1 MFCPPGYAL
10 IEDIFPR
17 ILDRSYVVS
26 TDHDLKPDDEVG
38 QYIKHSLN
46 AMFAL
51 QMFLESCPSLSVC
64 SPDGVVLRVS
74 RRILTRL
81 LTDGKKSDHRYFE
94 CIDEETWLVDVEAW
108 ERPTQAS
115 SSVDMVVEAL
125 LRKQRN
131 RANFFS
137 RFSGWSLSVRAEDVP
152 EDAAVFDLYLK
163 MGDAI
168 QSDAETDPDTDE
180 TSGQIVGRPPKVF
193 EALIA
198 YCRRFPS
205 GRQGTPM
212 KVVRSQVSEQM
223 GKDCS
228 ETTMRRV
235 FRLRE
240 SVEIVLASPMK
251 DSIGLTPEGVA
262 TLLSEAGEFSVGF
275 PQLPGLVLKAMRAG
289 YPFK

>member
-137 RFSGWSLSVRAEDVP
+137 RFS
-152 EDAAVFDLYLK
+152 
-163 MGDAI
+163 
-168 QSDAETDPDTDE
+168 
-180 TSGQIVGRPPKVF
+180 
-193 EALIA
+193 
-198 YCRRFPS
+198 
-205 GRQGTPM
+205 
-212 KVVRSQVSEQM
+212 
-223 GKDCS
+223 
-228 ETTMRRV
+228 
-235 FRLRE
+235 
-240 SVEIVLASPMK
+240 
-251 DSIGLTPEGVA
+251 
-262 TLLSEAGEFSVGF
+262 TLLTKISVSSLLANFILKTISSLFDFKTFTISELRS
-275 PQLPGLVLKAMRAG
+275 L
-289 YPFK
+289 